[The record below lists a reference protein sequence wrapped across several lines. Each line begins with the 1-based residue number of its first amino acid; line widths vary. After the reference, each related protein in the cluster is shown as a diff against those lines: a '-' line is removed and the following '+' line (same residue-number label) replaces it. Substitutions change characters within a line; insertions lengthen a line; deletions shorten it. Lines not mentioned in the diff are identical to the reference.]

1 MMAYYLKKR
10 IFFVCVLWL
19 IAFNLYAQ
27 VPILERNISLKANN
41 DKLSEVLDLIA
52 KEGGFN
58 FAYPSNL
65 IDVNRRIDFTITD
78 RPVRDV
84 LKQLFGTSLSYKV
97 RGQYVILQKNTLE
110 TRQTHFFL
118 SGYVV
123 DPREGIKLPDA
134 SIYEKNSL
142 VSTISNQY
150 GFYKIK
156 LSTNSFPIR
165 LSISKPGYE
174 PEIVLI
180 KNAQNDYQNIE
191 LRRIK
196 KPFVFEPTIEDN
208 SMEKMEAFKNNVQV
222 IERPMVLENPR
233 PAFLDQIDELESSIV
248 IESDSIQ
255 ESSNWDKF
263 RKRIET
269 FFVRRSQRIN
279 AININDSL
287 NRTFQVSL
295 LPFLG
300 TNRLL
305 SGSIENDFS
314 LNILM
319 GFSAG
324 VRKVEIGGLF
334 NGVRHNVTGFQLAG
348 VGNIVGG
355 ELLGVQ
361 ISSVFNLT
369 EAIQRGVQLSFG
381 VNVVTQ
387 VSNGWQVG
395 LINFANE
402 VQGKGHQIGLINISE
417 FSETTPIGL
426 LSFVS
431 SSDGY
436 KRLELSIDENQTG
449 SFIFKTGVKNFYNI
463 LAIGYNFLRANE
475 VFSAG
480 YGVGRAY
487 ELKNAWM
494 FNTDITTNVMVEY
507 NDFTPNVGNLWRLDF
522 SFEKQISRNA
532 AITFGPSVKALLLSS
547 YNAASWKGKPFT
559 QMPPYPPLYSTQV
572 STFWLGFQMGLRI
585 RSQ

>member
-1 MMAYYLKKR
+1 MAYYLKKR

-58 FAYPSNL
+58 FAYPSSL
-65 IDVNRRIDFTITD
+65 IDVNRRIDLTLTD

-97 RGQYVILQKNTLE
+97 RGQYVILQKNTIE

-142 VSTISNQY
+142 ISAISNQY

-156 LSTNSFPIR
+156 LSTKSFPIR
-165 LSISKPGYE
+165 LSVSKPGYE

-180 KNAQNDYQNIE
+180 RNAQNDYQNIE

-233 PAFLDQIDELESSIV
+233 PIFLDQIDELESSII
-248 IESDSIQ
+248 IEPDSIQ
-255 ESSNWDKF
+255 ESTNWDKF

-334 NGVRHNVTGFQLAG
+334 NGVRNNVTGFQLAG

-369 EAIQRGVQLSFG
+369 EAIQRGVQLSVG

-449 SFIFKTGVKNFYNI
+449 SFIFKTGVRKFYNI

-475 VFSAG
+475 VFSIG

-487 ELKNAWM
+487 ELRNAWM
-494 FNTDITTNVMVEY
+494 FNTDITTNLMIEY

-522 SFEKQISRNA
+522 SFEKQIARNA
-532 AITFGPSVKALLLSS
+532 AITFGPSIKAFFLDS
-547 YNAASWKGKPFT
+547 YNAASWKGKPFV
-559 QMPPYPPLYSTQV
+559 QIPPYPPLYSTKV
-572 STFWLGFQMGLRI
+572 STFWLGFQMGIRI
-585 RSQ
+585 RSR

>member
-1 MMAYYLKKR
+1 
-10 IFFVCVLWL
+10 
-19 IAFNLYAQ
+19 
-27 VPILERNISLKANN
+27 
-41 DKLSEVLDLIA
+41 
-52 KEGGFN
+52 
-58 FAYPSNL
+58 
-65 IDVNRRIDFTITD
+65 
-78 RPVRDV
+78 
-84 LKQLFGTSLSYKV
+84 
-97 RGQYVILQKNTLE
+97 
-110 TRQTHFFL
+110 
-118 SGYVV
+118 
-123 DPREGIKLPDA
+123 
-134 SIYEKNSL
+134 
-142 VSTISNQY
+142 
-150 GFYKIK
+150 
-156 LSTNSFPIR
+156 
-165 LSISKPGYE
+165 
-174 PEIVLI
+174 
-180 KNAQNDYQNIE
+180 
-191 LRRIK
+191 
-196 KPFVFEPTIEDN
+196 
-208 SMEKMEAFKNNVQV
+208 
-222 IERPMVLENPR
+222 MVLEKPR
-233 PAFLDQIDELESSIV
+233 PVFLDQIDELESSII
-248 IESDSIQ
+248 IEPDSIQ
-255 ESSNWDKF
+255 ESTNWDKF

-369 EAIQRGVQLSFG
+369 EAIQRGVQLSVG

-449 SFIFKTGVKNFYNI
+449 SFIFKTGVRKFYNI
-463 LAIGYNFLRANE
+463 LAIH
-475 VFSAG
+475 VFTI
-480 YGVGRAY
+480 V
-487 ELKNAWM
+487 
-494 FNTDITTNVMVEY
+494 
-507 NDFTPNVGNLWRLDF
+507 FTSPYQ
-522 SFEKQISRNA
+522 KQ
-532 AITFGPSVKALLLSS
+532 SVKYL
-547 YNAASWKGKPFT
+547 
-559 QMPPYPPLYSTQV
+559 
-572 STFWLGFQMGLRI
+572 
-585 RSQ
+585 

>member
-1 MMAYYLKKR
+1 MAYYLKNR
-10 IFFVCVLWL
+10 ISFVCVLWL
-19 IAFNLYAQ
+19 IAFNLHAQ
-27 VPILERNISLKANN
+27 VPILERNISLRVNN

-65 IDVNRRIDFTITD
+65 IDVNRRIDLTLTD

-84 LKQLFGTSLSYKV
+84 LKQLFSTSLIYKV
-97 RGQYVILQKNTLE
+97 RGQYVILQKNTAE
-110 TRQTHFFL
+110 SQNTHFIL

-123 DPREGIKLPDA
+123 DPREGVKLPDA

-142 VSTISNQY
+142 ISTITNQY

-156 LSTNSFPIR
+156 LSTRKFPIR
-165 LSISKPGYE
+165 LSVSKPGYE
-174 PEIVLI
+174 PEIILI

-208 SMEKMEAFKNNVQV
+208 SMEKMDAFKSNVQAL
-222 IERPMVLENPR
+222 ERPTLLDNSR
-233 PAFLDQIDELESSIV
+233 PLLLDQIDELESSIA
-248 IESDSIQ
+248 IEPDSIQ
-255 ESSNWDKF
+255 YVSNWDKF
-263 RKRIET
+263 KKSIET

-279 AININDSL
+279 AMNINDSL
-287 NRTFQVSL
+287 NRRFQVSL

-314 LNILM
+314 LNILV

-324 VRKVEIGGLF
+324 VRKMEIGGLL

-361 ISSVFNLT
+361 MSSLFNLT
-369 EAIQRGVQLSFG
+369 ESIQRGVQLSTG
-381 VNVVTQ
+381 INVVTQ
-387 VSNGWQVG
+387 VSNGWQMG

-449 SFIFKTGVKNFYNI
+449 SFIFKTGVKKFYNV

-487 ELKNAWM
+487 ELKNSWM
-494 FNTDITTNVMVEY
+494 FNTDITANVLVEY
-507 NDFTPNVGNLWRLDF
+507 NDFTPNVGNLWRLDL
-522 SFEKQISRNA
+522 SFEKQVSRNA
-532 AITFGPSVKALLLSS
+532 AITFGPSFKALFLNT
-547 YNAASWKGKPFT
+547 YNSATWKGKPFT
-559 QMPPYPPLYSTQV
+559 QMPPYPPLFSTHYT
-572 STFWLGFQMGLRI
+572 TFWLGFQMGLRI